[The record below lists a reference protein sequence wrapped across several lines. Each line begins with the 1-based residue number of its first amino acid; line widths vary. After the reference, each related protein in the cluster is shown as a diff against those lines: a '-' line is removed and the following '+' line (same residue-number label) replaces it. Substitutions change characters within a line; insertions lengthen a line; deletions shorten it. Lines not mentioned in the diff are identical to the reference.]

1 MANCVASNCRND
13 NTWPTP
19 WPLLARLGW
28 LLQLRLWK
36 AQTNLAFPSAFPSLF
51 SGTPRRVCNFF
62 QRPFSE
68 AFRNLNPVVN
78 GLRKA
83 SKATTTYPVSKYRK
97 IGERGILAAFPA
109 GKQETSDFLAT
120 KYGCLPW
127 KVRMFL
133 PKKSDVFAPKH
144 GIFWAIF
151 AVFDGFCRKNH
162 LIMRKTAGIRILN
175 LTSKNSKTSKIA
187 PKFALKGT
195 RSLVKIFEGSRP
207 LCHPF

>member
-1 MANCVASNCRND
+1 M
-13 NTWPTP
+13 PTN
-19 WPLLARLGW
+19 LRLG
-28 LLQLRLWK
+28 L
-36 AQTNLAFPSAFPSLF
+36 SVI
-51 SGTPRRVCNFF
+51 GRVCNFF
-62 QRPFSE
+62 RRPFSD
-68 AFRNLNPVVN
+68 AFSLPDPVVN
-78 GLRKA
+78 GPRRA
-83 SKATTTYPVSKYRK
+83 SEATTAYPASKYRK
-97 IGERGILAAFPA
+97 IGERGILATFPA
-109 GKQETSDFLAT
+109 GKHETSDFFAT
-120 KYGCLPW
+120 NYGCLPW

-175 LTSKNSKTSKIA
+175 LTSKHGKTSKIA
-187 PKFALKGT
+187 AKFALKGT

>member
-1 MANCVASNCRND
+1 M
-13 NTWPTP
+13 
-19 WPLLARLGW
+19 
-28 LLQLRLWK
+28 
-36 AQTNLAFPSAFPSLF
+36 
-51 SGTPRRVCNFF
+51 CNFF

-175 LTSKNSKTSKIA
+175 LTSKHGKTSKIA
-187 PKFALKGT
+187 AKFALKGT
-195 RSLVKIFEGSRP
+195 RSLVKILAYRSFRVFFRGFLWHIPNCIMLYINTLKHVAISR
-207 LCHPF
+207 

>member
-1 MANCVASNCRND
+1 M
-13 NTWPTP
+13 
-19 WPLLARLGW
+19 
-28 LLQLRLWK
+28 
-36 AQTNLAFPSAFPSLF
+36 
-51 SGTPRRVCNFF
+51 CNFF

-133 PKKSDVFAPKH
+133 PQNTAFL
-144 GIFWAIF
+144 GLFF

-175 LTSKNSKTSKIA
+175 LTSKNGKTSKIA